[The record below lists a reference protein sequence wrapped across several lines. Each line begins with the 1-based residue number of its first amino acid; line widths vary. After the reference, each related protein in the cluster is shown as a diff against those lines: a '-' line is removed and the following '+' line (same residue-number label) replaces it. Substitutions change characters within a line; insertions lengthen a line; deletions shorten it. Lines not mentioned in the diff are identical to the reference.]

1 MPLKNGY
8 TISQFLSYNSLEDK
22 QQTREMSTT
31 NRPPQSQQQ
40 APFATGGYGCVY
52 RPPITC
58 KGVPSPDKASQLA
71 GTVSKLQLS
80 SRMAKNELLIGKLV
94 AKLPRSQDYFV
105 TPESTCQVPV
115 FQFPVPLASGCSPVS
130 DGATTTTQIV
140 IIQMRD
146 IPHQKL
152 GWVPPKSNED
162 ELRNMLRNLLEGFP
176 HCLQA
181 IGLLQERDEPIVH
194 FDLKADNIFAPA
206 PPQLPLIADFGISF
220 LPLKQTTETI
230 KGTTIAYEPGYYIW
244 PPEIHLLA
252 FLLHA
257 RRSGGPH
264 DPATPEELKGVA
276 KRIATAIPLAPKS
289 TAVREAEIMEFFGRF
304 NSPNLNSVFAYV
316 MEHWKKIDLYSICIS
331 FGMVLQ
337 AYELGEE
344 GDYLAELK
352 TMMQEGMRADPAGRP
367 NLNSLLEVTE
377 RLLDG
382 AAPQTINGLMTV
394 RGKTEEN
401 RATAL
406 ATLAGQHRTLSRLT
420 TRLDMS
426 LTNE

>member
-1 MPLKNGY
+1 
-8 TISQFLSYNSLEDK
+8 
-22 QQTREMSTT
+22 MSTPS
-31 NRPPQSQQQ
+31 RPPQSQHQ

-58 KGVPSPDKASQLA
+58 KGVPPPAKAARLA
-71 GTVSKLQLS
+71 GTVSKLQLNT
-80 SRMAKNELLIGKLV
+80 RMAENEVHIGKLI

-105 TPESTCQVPV
+105 TPESTCRVPA
-115 FQFPVPLASGCSPVS
+115 FRFPAPLASGCSPVA
-130 DGATTTTQIV
+130 DGVNNTAQMV
-140 IIQMRD
+140 VMQMRD

-152 GWVPPKSNED
+152 GWAPPKSSED

-176 HCLQA
+176 HCLKGVA
-181 IGLLQERDEPIVH
+181 LLQEGRVPIVH

-220 LPLKQTTETI
+220 LPMEQTAESM
-230 KGTTIAYEPGYYIW
+230 KSVTIAYEPGYYVW
-244 PPEIHLLA
+244 PPEIHLLS

-257 RRSGGPH
+257 RRSGGPEE
-264 DPATPEELKGVA
+264 PATAEELRGVA
-276 KRIATAIPLAPKS
+276 KRIATAIPLAPK
-289 TAVREAEIMEFFGRF
+289 AAAAREAEILEFFGHF
-304 NSPNLNSVFAYV
+304 SSPDVNSVFAYV
-316 MEHWKKIDLYSICIS
+316 MEYWKKIDLYSLCMC

-352 TMMQEGMRADPAGRP
+352 TGMLEGMRADPAGRP
-367 NLNSLLEVTE
+367 DLNSLLKVAE
-377 RLLDG
+377 RLLNG

-394 RGKTEEN
+394 RSKTEKN
-401 RATAL
+401 RGTAL

-420 TRLDMS
+420 TRLDAAVI
-426 LTNE
+426 NE

>member
-1 MPLKNGY
+1 
-8 TISQFLSYNSLEDK
+8 
-22 QQTREMSTT
+22 MSTPSR
-31 NRPPQSQQQ
+31 RPSQSQQQ

-58 KGVPSPDKASQLA
+58 KGVPPPTKAAQLA

-80 SRMAKNELLIGKLV
+80 SRMAENEVRIGKLV
-94 AKLPRSQDYFV
+94 AKLPKSQDYFV
-105 TPESTCQVPV
+105 TPESTCQVPA
-115 FQFPVPLASGCSPVS
+115 FRFPAPLASGCSPVS
-130 DGATTTTQIV
+130 DGATTTTQMV
-140 IIQMRD
+140 VMQMRD

-152 GWVPPKSNED
+152 GWVPPKSSED

-181 IGLLQERDEPIVH
+181 VSLLQEGKVPIVH
-194 FDLKADNIFAPA
+194 FDLKADNVFAPA

-220 LPLKQTTETI
+220 LPMEQTVESM
-230 KGTTIAYEPGYYIW
+230 KGTTIAYEPGYYVW
-244 PPEIHLLA
+244 PPEIHLLS

-257 RRSGGPH
+257 KRSGGPQ
-264 DPATPEELKGVA
+264 DPATPEELRGVA
-276 KRIATAIPLAPKS
+276 KRIATASPNPSVNQEDKAG
-289 TAVREAEIMEFFGRF
+289 REAELMEFFGRF
-304 NSPNLNSVFAYV
+304 NSPDASSVFTYV
-316 MEHWKKIDLYSICIS
+316 MEHWKKIDLYSLCLC

-344 GDYLAELK
+344 GDYLGELK
-352 TMMQEGMRADPAGRP
+352 NRMQEGMRADPAGRP
-367 NLNSLLEVTE
+367 DLNSLLEVAG

-394 RGKTEEN
+394 RSKTEDN

-406 ATLAGQHRTLSRLT
+406 ATLAGQHRTLTRLT
-420 TRLDMS
+420 MRLDAA
-426 LTNE
+426 LVNE